1 MGHFKSLFQNS
12 LLLLFS
18 FILVDYSRN
27 YFRFAICHPMYFI
40 CVLYITYTIT
50 QLKIKCMSIVMYV
63 CEWVQGMCTPQC
75 VWGEQ
80 AITSNVPFD
89 FLFGPGSLVVWNC
102 IGQDRWPT
110 SFWRVS
116 CPSSQFLIGVLA
128 LQYACHHV
136 QLYVGSRIWT
146 WDFTFTRQLIPLP
159 AESSPSTNM
168 FYFLGVDI
176 KN

>member
-27 YFRFAICHPMYFI
+27 YFSFAICHPMYFI

-50 QLKIKCMSIVMYV
+50 QLKIKCTSIVMYV

-102 IGQDRWPT
+102 IGQARWPT

-116 CPSSQFLIGVLA
+116 CPSSHFLIGVLA
-128 LQYACHHV
+128 LQICMSPCAALHGFQDLNLRLHIYKAINSFTCWVISKH
-136 QLYVGSRIWT
+136 QYVLFSGGG
-146 WDFTFTRQLIPLP
+146 
-159 AESSPSTNM
+159 
-168 FYFLGVDI
+168 Y
-176 KN
+176 